1 MTPNEYLI
9 EVMSKVEKFIQFQN
23 FYKDFNSSGILP
35 DYILYAIFGLMG
47 IAVIP
52 VILTE
57 KKMFTKI
64 ERFVISIIIFTIS
77 FWSGITFFQ
86 KIKLHYEMDESVCK
100 IELRELKPYAP
111 INFLQFPEWATES
124 LRDDGYI
131 KCYRVYKVFQERE
144 KEIEKKK
151 KEKDIKARTQEM
163 EEMSKM
169 GN

>member
-1 MTPNEYLI
+1 MNNEQYFI
-9 EVMSKVEKFIQFQN
+9 DVMLKVEKFIQFQN

-35 DYILYAIFGLMG
+35 DYILYAIFGLAG
-47 IAVIP
+47 VAVIP
-52 VILTE
+52 AILTE
-57 KKMFTKI
+57 KKMFTKR
-64 ERFVISIIIFTIS
+64 ERFVISIIIFILS

-86 KIKLHYEMDESVCK
+86 KIKLHYEMDEGVCK

-111 INFLQFPEWATES
+111 INFHQFPEWATES

-131 KCYRVYKVFQERE
+131 KCYRIYKVFQDRE

-151 KEKDIKARTQEM
+151 REKEIKARTQEM

-169 GN
+169 AN

>member
-1 MTPNEYLI
+1 MIGEQYFI
-9 EVMSKVEKFIQFQN
+9 DVMSKVEKFIQFQN

-77 FWSGITFFQ
+77 FWSV
-86 KIKLHYEMDESVCK
+86 E
-100 IELRELKPYAP
+100 
-111 INFLQFPEWATES
+111 
-124 LRDDGYI
+124 
-131 KCYRVYKVFQERE
+131 
-144 KEIEKKK
+144 
-151 KEKDIKARTQEM
+151 
-163 EEMSKM
+163 
-169 GN
+169 

>member
-1 MTPNEYLI
+1 MIGEQYFI
-9 EVMSKVEKFIQFQN
+9 DVMSKVEKFIQFQN

-47 IAVIP
+47 VAVIP
-52 VILTE
+52 AILTE

-64 ERFVISIIIFTIS
+64 ERFVISIIIFILS
-77 FWSGITFFQ
+77 FWSGITFFE

-111 INFLQFPEWATES
+111 INFQQFPEWATES

-131 KCYRVYKVFQERE
+131 KCYRVYKVFQDRE

-151 KEKDIKARTQEM
+151 KEKEIKARTQEM
-163 EEMSKM
+163 KEM
-169 GN
+169 GNMGD